1 MAENMEDEKIKSDG
15 RDVRLEEDP
24 DLQLPFLLPE
34 DGYSCD
40 TIRGIPNGLGEFI
53 EPLARAGKDCSPI
66 SLWLKLFLCLKI
78 SLHILCHPF

>member
-1 MAENMEDEKIKSDG
+1 MEDEKIKSDG

-40 TIRGIPNGLGEFI
+40 TIRGIPNGLGEFV
-53 EPLARAGKDCSPI
+53 EPLARAGKKNDI
-66 SLWLKLFLCLKI
+66 AIVWGNMNTAFKVLLNLF
-78 SLHILCHPF
+78 